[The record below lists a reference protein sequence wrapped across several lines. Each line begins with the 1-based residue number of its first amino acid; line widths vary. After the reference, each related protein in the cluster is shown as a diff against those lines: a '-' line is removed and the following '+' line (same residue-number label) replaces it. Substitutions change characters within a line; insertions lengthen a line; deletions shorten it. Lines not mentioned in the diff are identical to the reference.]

1 MRKIILSIFCNKIN
15 VCIIVLLLIN
25 SSYESELINL
35 SERKVNLTSNVY
47 FISKKNYGQY
57 NNLIYRRNEE
67 IFTFSSRYE
76 NSMKN
81 IRMIELKNE
90 KNVYFM
96 ELIKIKMFIGINE
109 SYPNFL
115 SIYTNQSIFTNN
127 NTKLKWKLYRI
138 NEEEFLIQNILTKK
152 FWQTKIFLNL
162 DCSGELKFICN
173 KNKEI
178 FINSSLI
185 DNSFKFKIE
194 KLYEE
199 LLTKKEYI
207 PIIEQEPIDVLIKYI
222 DFKDPNLN
230 REGIKQ
236 IKKDEDNGELK
247 YCLRSIFKFIPWIR
261 KIFILMPNEKVS
273 FLKPKQEINE
283 KIIYVKDKDL
293 LGFDSESSTSF
304 QYVLFKLRNFGI
316 ADNFILMDDDFNG

>member
-1 MRKIILSIFCNKIN
+1 MRKIILSFFCNKIN

-138 NEEEFLIQNILTKK
+138 NEEEFRIQNI
-152 FWQTKIFLNL
+152 
-162 DCSGELKFICN
+162 
-173 KNKEI
+173 
-178 FINSSLI
+178 
-185 DNSFKFKIE
+185 
-194 KLYEE
+194 
-199 LLTKKEYI
+199 
-207 PIIEQEPIDVLIKYI
+207 
-222 DFKDPNLN
+222 
-230 REGIKQ
+230 
-236 IKKDEDNGELK
+236 
-247 YCLRSIFKFIPWIR
+247 
-261 KIFILMPNEKVS
+261 
-273 FLKPKQEINE
+273 
-283 KIIYVKDKDL
+283 
-293 LGFDSESSTSF
+293 
-304 QYVLFKLRNFGI
+304 
-316 ADNFILMDDDFNG
+316 